1 MHVLILVLQQALD
14 MVKEKGVAT
23 ATTGSTEA
31 SEAASS
37 RSNLDK
43 SGTGKPRNRLFYQQ
57 VPSKEFAAMDK
68 LEVKAQYSR
77 LARDVKNAPDWVA
90 ASYEAIQELPMGKN
104 RNSELKKFVAKWVEG
119 LQKHDLLPNLIYA
132 YAVATSTNALVEC
145 WEIRFS
151 LY

>member
-23 ATTGSTEA
+23 TTTGSTEA
-31 SEAASS
+31 SETS
-37 RSNLDK
+37 RSNLGK
-43 SGTGKPRNRLFYQQ
+43 SGTGRKYNSYQK
-57 VPSKEFAAMDK
+57 VPAKEFSAMEGPERK
-68 LEVKAQYSR
+68 VLYSR
-77 LARDVKNAPDWVA
+77 LARDIKNAPNWVA
-90 ASYEAIQELPMGKN
+90 DSYAAIQQLPKSEN
-104 RNSELKKFVAKWVEG
+104 RTSELQKFVAKWVEG